1 MSLCNMRRCCRC
13 YEIKPLCSNFDFQKD
28 SQGRSHLWLLE
39 EGGAADLDHRRGLGP
54 QRLGLRGAGSVLL
67 QGKTENNSSMKCHTS
82 SPSGCL
88 IVSAPRSRLR
98 LPHLRCSRLKSE
110 TLINPP
116 VRLSNFHTASQW
128 SHNRPVWQAKRG
140 FREMK

>member
-13 YEIKPLCSNFDFQKD
+13 YEIKPLCSNIDFQTPRDVPTCDFWKREGLLTWTTGED
-28 SQGRSHLWLLE
+28 SGHSDSDCE
-39 EGGAADLDHRRGLGP
+39 EQEACSYKVK
-54 QRLGLRGAGSVLL
+54 Q
-67 QGKTENNSSMKCHTS
+67 NNSSMKCHTS

-98 LPHLRCSRLKSE
+98 LPHLHCSRLKSE

-128 SHNRPVWQAKRG
+128 SHNRPV
-140 FREMK
+140 